1 MNIEKNLA
9 IRNLSRNLRGK
20 KQSTSVKLCSSLFT
34 VAVLLILCLLHETSS
49 KIIVEAHELKLELS
63 QTTQKQKTGAKILK
77 KKKTSNNLF
86 N

>member
-49 KIIVEAHELKLELS
+49 KVIVEAHELKLELES
-63 QTTQKQKTGAKILK
+63 DNSEAEDRCENTKEKENIK
-77 KKKTSNNLF
+77 
-86 N
+86 